1 MTSSFCAAC
10 GSPLAAGSRFCASC
24 GAPVVAAPAPAAG
37 LSPAPTG
44 ADVGPASTGTAPP
57 AGATAMPR
65 PPRQSSDG
73 PAASQPTAFQ
83 STESQPTE
91 SQPTGSQPTASP
103 SSHAAPDGGA
113 QTPSTPFADQGRI
126 PRRSPLD
133 DLLNGDWGGA
143 LLAAGVALLAMLAVS
158 FLGVLSITGAD
169 VGARPLVVSTGLLVL
184 SGLGGDLLGASDG
197 GVEAGSFRL
206 GILPLTLTVLGLT
219 VLTLLY
225 LRAARRQGS
234 ARRSELALH
243 AVRTVLAFTALVF
256 VLSVVARFRADGGD
270 AALDFLEGRIS
281 ADILAS
287 VLGAFLLSTT
297 ALTFGVLL
305 CRRDAVPAAVRT
317 WRDRLVPAFTAAVT
331 VLGVGVLVTA
341 ILAAY
346 ELATGTERAEQLGVS
361 LLFLPNVAW
370 SLLLL
375 MLGVPLRLDGSPQGL
390 GGFGADSGGA
400 TDTAVTLLTL
410 TEDSA
415 WVWLGFLLTVATI
428 LATAIV
434 LALRQPTVAAARRE
448 GLRFAAAFA
457 VTAFVAALLLR
468 ITGEASG
475 ALATDVTGEYAV
487 RFDPLLA
494 ALAAGLWGLVA
505 GVAAPAIGMRLP
517 PGLALWI
524 RRRFGAVHGEAGVSP
539 GGYAGPTPGSAQP
552 PSGSG
557 GQPTN
562 RGPEEPGD

>member
-10 GSPLAAGSRFCASC
+10 GSSLAAGSRFCPSC

-37 LSPAPTG
+37 PGPAPAG
-44 ADVGPASTGTAPP
+44 AAPP

-65 PPRQSSDG
+65 PLRQSSDG
-73 PAASQPTAFQ
+73 PTAPQSTASQSTTSQ
-83 STESQPTE
+83 STTSQ
-91 SQPTGSQPTASP
+91 
-103 SSHAAPDGGA
+103 SSGADRDGGA
-113 QTPSTPFADQGRI
+113 QPPSTPFADQGRG

-143 LLAAGVALLAMLAVS
+143 LLAAGVALLVMLAVS
-158 FLGVLSITGAD
+158 FLGVLSVTGAD
-169 VGARPLVVSTGLLVL
+169 VGARPLVVSTGLLTL
-184 SGLGGDLLGASDG
+184 SALGGDLLGASDG
-197 GVEAGSFRL
+197 GLAAGSFRL

-234 ARRSELALH
+234 AGRSELALH
-243 AVRTVLAFTALVF
+243 AVRTVLVFTALVF
-256 VLSVVARFRADGGD
+256 VLSLVARFRADGGD
-270 AALDFLEGRIS
+270 AALDFLQGRIS

-305 CRRDAVPAAVRT
+305 YRRDALPAALRT

-341 ILAAY
+341 LLAAY
-346 ELATGTERAEQLGVS
+346 ELATGTDRAQQLGVS

-370 SLLLL
+370 SLVLL

-390 GGFGADSGGA
+390 AGLGADSGGA

-428 LATAIV
+428 LATAVV

-457 VTAFVAALLLR
+457 VTAFMTALLLR

-475 ALATDVTGEYAV
+475 ALVTDVTGDYAV
-487 RFDPLLA
+487 RFAALLA

-524 RRRFGAVHGEAGVSP
+524 RRRFGAVHGEAGASP
-539 GGYAGPTPGSAQP
+539 GGYAGPTPGSAPP
-552 PSGSG
+552 PSDSG
-557 GQPTN
+557 GQPT
-562 RGPEEPGD
+562 RGPEGRGDQPEDGPGHPRAGV